1 MNLKFVLN
9 DYVFIWNLLFQASVN
24 SDIHA
29 FKQKLWKNYR
39 HCYEDMF
46 AEKNNL
52 LKDPKNYIPNDDTI
66 YDMIKKT
73 DMYRKIYDETEL
85 FRLSIMEVW
94 DQNKKEIMEILKSLL
109 RIDIKIYHV
118 LVVHPKLDIVEME
131 VVKNRRVNTIVYG
144 RKRKGETPLEVLVQ
158 IISSVLK
165 KEIKSYSWYQEQY
178 REFVDAV
185 VELLIDNEFYTR
197 LSKESKYLR
206 GDPTLSFL
214 KKQIYPYLLMYLG
227 ATRSEFPK
235 YMKRDKIAF
244 DINLYRYESFLASA
258 NVLEFIRFC
267 IQNQRKIIQISR
279 LEIR

>member
-178 REFVDAV
+178 REFVDAI

>member
-46 AEKNNL
+46 TEKNNL